1 MTQPLPRPLLVL
13 DLDETL
19 WHGMADA
26 GVPGGLRLLLRP
38 RLAEFL
44 ETVSTAYDLAIWT
57 AASEDWMLEGL
68 AGIQAAHG
76 VDLPERSFF
85 VWHRER
91 CTVRRDA
98 EGNYGLCKPARKF
111 NARWIRAKYP
121 RNRILV
127 LDDQAANYACGY
139 GHLVKLSAWHGEAED
154 DELRQLAAYLLSIAG
169 EPDLRRLEK
178 RGWRSRPQS

>member
-1 MTQPLPRPLLVL
+1 MSSPLPRPLLVL

-19 WHGMADA
+19 WHGVR
-26 GVPGGLRLLLRP
+26 VPGGLNLLLRP
-38 RLAEFL
+38 HLAGFL

-57 AASEDWMLEGL
+57 AASEDWMREGL
-68 AGIQAAHG
+68 AGIQAATG
-76 VDLPERSFF
+76 FDLLGSSFF

-111 NARWIRAKYP
+111 NARWLRAKYP
-121 RNRILV
+121 RDRILV

-154 DELRQLAAYLLSIAG
+154 DELRRLAPYLLAIAG
-169 EPDLRRLEK
+169 EPNLRSLEK
-178 RGWRSRPQS
+178 RGWHSRMLS